1 MASPLANLYRC
12 IDDSGSSNGP
22 LGSTFVGG
30 ATSYAPVCPDVSA
43 PNITAAYQF
52 AYILSTLLQ
61 RPVRLV
67 PLASPPPYTLVVGI
81 GPNIAL
87 TSVPSGITF

>member
-1 MASPLANLYRC
+1 MANPLANVYRC
-12 IDDSGSSNGP
+12 IDDTGSSAGP
-22 LGSTFVGG
+22 IATGPTG
-30 ATSYAPVCPDVSA
+30 ATSGAPVCPDYVA

-67 PLASPPPYTLVVGI
+67 PLASPPPYTLVTGI

-87 TSVPSGITF
+87 TSVPSGISF